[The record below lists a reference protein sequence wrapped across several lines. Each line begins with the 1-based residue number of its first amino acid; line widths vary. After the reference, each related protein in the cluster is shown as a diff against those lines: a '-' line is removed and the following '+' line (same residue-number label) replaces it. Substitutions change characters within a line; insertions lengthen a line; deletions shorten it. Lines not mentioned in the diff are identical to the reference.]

1 MLPPSVAMT
10 EGMGYALLLSLGAG
24 LATGIGSAIAFF
36 YKRANVRFMS
46 FALGLSAG
54 VMLYISFMDLLYES
68 RVGIAEIVGSDR
80 LAILFTALAFF
91 GGMGLTALIDAA
103 IPETENPHRGQKGGH
118 VELRRASIVT
128 AAAIAVHN
136 FPEGIATF
144 VSGLEGSL
152 GGISI
157 AVAVAIAIHN
167 IPEGIAVSVPIFA
180 STGSRN
186 KAFWISFASGLA
198 EPLGALVAWGLLLPI
213 ISPLT
218 INLVFA
224 AVAGIMVFI
233 SLDEL
238 LPAAHEYSHSKISIV
253 GLTAGM
259 AIMAASMYLL
269 A

>member
-1 MLPPSVAMT
+1 MT
-10 EGMGYALLLSLGAG
+10 ADMGYALLLSLGAG

-36 YKRANVRFMS
+36 YKRANQRFMS

-54 VMLYISFMDLLYES
+54 VMIYISFMDLLFES
-68 RVGIAEIVGSDR
+68 RVEIAEITGDPQ
-80 LAILFTALAFF
+80 LAILYVALAFF
-91 GGMGLTALIDAA
+91 GGIGLTALIDAT
-103 IPETENPHRGQKGGH
+103 IPEHENPHRGQKGRH
-118 VELRRASIVT
+118 VELRRAGIVT
-128 AAAIAVHN
+128 AIAISVHN

-180 STGSRN
+180 STGSRR

-213 ISPLT
+213 ISPLV

-224 AVAGIMVFI
+224 AVAGIMIFI

-238 LPAAHEYSHSKISIV
+238 LPAAKEYSHSKISIV